1 MAEEIQI
8 PGFEEAIA
16 SERKDR
22 SVALLGLGELIAG
35 IKVAPLTPRRLEWL
49 RAVENPFVVGGKVSP
64 AAILQFL
71 WLIHA
76 GFQPGEDA
84 LTNFVQSHGGL
95 DADELREGIDEYL
108 DRAFLDSPRGAPGTP
123 YYAPTVSYYHSLVI
137 AYPGGGW
144 TLERVLDTPLPVIF
158 QLIKADDRYNG
169 RLVYNGR
176 SDKVAGDWLDEQ
188 NTPKAIARRKAKQ
201 DMILKAFLKT
211 PKEQNQK
218 KGKHGR
224 KE

>member
-1 MAEEIQI
+1 MAEEIVI
-8 PGFEEAIA
+8 PGQAEAFA

-22 SVALLGLGELIAG
+22 AVALLGLGELIAG
-35 IKVAPLTPRRLEWL
+35 INVAPLTPRRLEWL
-49 RAVENPFVVGGKVSP
+49 RAVGNPFVVGGKVSP

-71 WLIHA
+71 WLIHED
-76 GFQPGEDA
+76 FKPGEDA
-84 LTNFVQSHGGL
+84 LTNFVQSHAGL
-95 DADELREGIDEYL
+95 DADELRDGIDEYL

-144 TLERVLDTPLPVIF
+144 TLERVLDTPLTVIF

-188 NTPKAIARRKAKQ
+188 NTPESIAERKSEQERLFAEFNEPQ
-201 DMILKAFLKT
+201 KT
-211 PKEQNQK
+211 PVQK
-218 KGKHGR
+218 TVTYS
-224 KE
+224 EN